1 MQTKKPQRPTV
12 HTALTIA
19 AYIAMAVVINLII
32 EWAFAPRP
40 VSAEGIFVAA
50 AVMSVFAIV
59 RQLRSG
65 KANSSDNS

>member
-1 MQTKKPQRPTV
+1 MI
-12 HTALTIA
+12 HENGAASTALIIA
-19 AYIAMAVVINLII
+19 TYIAMAVVINLVID
-32 EWAFAPRP
+32 WAFDPRP
-40 VSAEGIFVAA
+40 VSAEGVFVAA